1 MADAEEIAS
10 KVLDVIG
17 GLGGAVVG
25 AMGGGSE
32 GAKAAQAGTGAIKDI
47 IGAATGSSERKRAE
61 AAKSSAASEEQRKLE
76 ERRLALEERR
86 IKMQEDEAR
95 ARRDKIREFDAPMY
109 TSARSRPAAVAAQGW
124 QPSTLRDGDRI
135 VDLVDAPGKAPEEAQ
150 PLVSDARDSVL
161 LRRGN
166 TADVVLVDRGPLVD
180 GASPETYSRPPDG
193 PERPPLVASRPLRNF
208 ERAGDVPDDSHNPNR
223 KEA

>member
-61 AAKSSAASEEQRKLE
+61 AAKSSAASEEQWKLE

-180 GASPETYSRPPDG
+180 GAHPATDSRPPDG